1 MTIYVVEVCR
11 SESDCSDYQN
21 EGWHFGL
28 KKIASLG
35 LPQGF
40 AAPSPSNRHLHQCLH
55 LIYQNLGGRLEGPS
69 LVHDR
74 VKVCPFLLHKT
85 PELGWTLF
93 W

>member
-1 MTIYVVEVCR
+1 MTIYVVEVSR
-11 SESDCSDYQN
+11 IVLTIKMKVGTSVS
-21 EGWHFGL
+21 
-28 KKIASLG
+28 KKSPLSG
-35 LPQGF
+35 SPRDLLPLH
-40 AAPSPSNRHLHQCLH
+40 PVTVSNLHQCLH

-85 PELGWTLF
+85 PELGWPLF